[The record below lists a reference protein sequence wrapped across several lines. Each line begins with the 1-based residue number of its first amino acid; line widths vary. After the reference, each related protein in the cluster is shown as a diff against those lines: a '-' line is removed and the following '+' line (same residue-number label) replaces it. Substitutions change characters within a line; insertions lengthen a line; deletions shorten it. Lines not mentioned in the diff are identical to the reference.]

1 MRLNSHSLVSAFM
14 HILVFHDEGLPHVTF
29 ENVRYSSKEMEGTK
43 DVVLTT
49 FVLDACKD
57 AIRGV
62 TYSSW
67 HMGHNPQGKKYDDIE
82 LILRDEKHIEMFL
95 ELADER
101 DSDFDTLEAYANGA
115 EPF

>member
-1 MRLNSHSLVSAFM
+1 MAEPTTDEVSEVFQHWVATCRSSGKGRKP
-14 HILVFHDEGLPHVTF
+14 ILGDKRRRKIQQAIKLYG
-29 ENVRYSSKEMEGTK
+29 
-43 DVVLTT
+43 
-49 FVLDACKD
+49 LDACKD

-82 LILRDEKHIEMFL
+82 LILREEKHIEMFL

>member
-1 MRLNSHSLVSAFM
+1 MPPEPSSEEIFEVFQCWVSTCRASPR
-14 HILVFHDEGLPHVTF
+14 GRKP
-29 ENVRYSSKEMEGTK
+29 
-43 DVVLTT
+43 VLGDKRRRKIKQAIALYG
-49 FVLDACKD
+49 VDDCKD

-62 TYSSW
+62 THSPW

-95 ELADER
+95 SYADLADK
-101 DSDFDTLEAYANGA
+101 DFQVIELYANTE

>member
-1 MRLNSHSLVSAFM
+1 MAKPKPEEVLE
-14 HILVFHDEGLPHVTF
+14 VFHHWIAQCK
-29 ENVRYSSKEMEGTK
+29 SSGKGR
-43 DVVLTT
+43 VPVLGDKRRRKIEKAIELYG
-49 FVLDACKD
+49 LDACKD

-95 ELADER
+95 ELADEH
-101 DSDFDTLEAYANGA
+101 DSDFDTLEAYANGK